1 MRRESA
7 AQGELL
13 SLTTHHGT
21 LILWNKSDAPF
32 DSRSATKNDSGSE
45 PTSSSS
51 TPLGMVFCQSQI
63 SVRCLMTMVRMI
75 QTRNYD
81 VTLSIFNQDQVLSL
95 ALVAITA
102 IMLTFFQDTPRSGI
116 RVWLRLG
123 FRIRILVLV
132 DRDYLLRPES
142 DLRKSQACPAQ
153 AIFAVS

>member
-1 MRRESA
+1 
-7 AQGELL
+7 
-13 SLTTHHGT
+13 
-21 LILWNKSDAPF
+21 
-32 DSRSATKNDSGSE
+32 
-45 PTSSSS
+45 
-51 TPLGMVFCQSQI
+51 
-63 SVRCLMTMVRMI
+63 MTMVRMI

-81 VTLSIFNQDQVLSL
+81 VTLSIFNQDQVQSL

-102 IMLTFFQDTPRSGI
+102 IMLTFFQDTPRSGT

-142 DLRKSQACPAQ
+142 DLRQSQACPTQ

>member
-32 DSRSATKNDSGSE
+32 DSRSATKSDSGSE
-45 PTSSSS
+45 PSSSS
-51 TPLGMVFCQSQI
+51 SAPLGMVFCQPQI

-81 VTLSIFNQDQVLSL
+81 VTLSIFNQDQVQGL
-95 ALVAITA
+95 ALVALTA
-102 IMLTFFQDTPRSGI
+102 IMMTFFFGARPVQARA
-116 RVWLRLG
+116 WLRLG
-123 FRIRILVLV
+123 FGICILVLNG
-132 DRDYLLRPES
+132 RKYLLRP
-142 DLRKSQACPAQ
+142 DQTCVKAKVCPTQ

>member
-7 AQGELL
+7 AKGELL

-45 PTSSSS
+45 PSSSGS
-51 TPLGMVFCQSQI
+51 APLGTVFCQPQI

-81 VTLSIFNQDQVLSL
+81 VSLSIFNQDQVLSL

-102 IMLTFFQDTPRSGI
+102 IILTFFQDTPRSGI
-116 RVWLRLG
+116 RV
-123 FRIRILVLV
+123 
-132 DRDYLLRPES
+132 
-142 DLRKSQACPAQ
+142 
-153 AIFAVS
+153 

>member
-45 PTSSSS
+45 PSSSGS
-51 TPLGMVFCQSQI
+51 APLGMVFCQPQI

-102 IMLTFFQDTPRSGI
+102 FMLTFFQDTPRSGI

>member
-1 MRRESA
+1 MRPLNLAQQQRMIQA
-7 AQGELL
+7 ASQDLPVR
-13 SLTTHHGT
+13 
-21 LILWNKSDAPF
+21 APLET
-32 DSRSATKNDSGSE
+32 A
-45 PTSSSS
+45 
-51 TPLGMVFCQSQI
+51 FCRTRI
-63 SVRCLMTMVRMI
+63 SVRFLMTTTKMM

-81 VTLSIFNQDQVLSL
+81 ATLSIFNQDQVQSL

-102 IMLTFFQDTPRSGI
+102 IMLTFFQDTPRSGT

-142 DLRKSQACPAQ
+142 DLRQSQACPAQ